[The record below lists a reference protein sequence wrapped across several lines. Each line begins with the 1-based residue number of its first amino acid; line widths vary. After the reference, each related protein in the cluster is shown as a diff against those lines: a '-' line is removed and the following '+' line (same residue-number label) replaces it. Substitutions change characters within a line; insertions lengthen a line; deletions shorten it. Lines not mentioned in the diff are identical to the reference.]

1 VVVLSQILTSVEVNC
16 LPTNVPDNILV
27 DVSGMELNSNM
38 TIADIVDIPE
48 DVEILSDLEST
59 IATLAPPKE
68 EEEPVI
74 EELEDGEELP
84 EGEEADD
91 GETTPDQEQPT
102 GDKDDGKEGD
112 NKESSDGGSG

>member
-1 VVVLSQILTSVEVNC
+1 M
-16 LPTNVPDNILV
+16 PDNILV

-91 GETTPDQEQPT
+91 GATPGQEQPT
-102 GDKDDGKEGD
+102 GDKDDTKEGD